1 MKKKI
6 VAIMLG
12 VTMIVGVLT
21 GCGNSSATEKGST
34 QVEEDTVVEDT
45 TAEDTTAAEA
55 EGTKSASLSGELNLY
70 TWDGMFPQEILDGFE
85 KETGIKINY
94 SNFDYDEDM
103 LAKLE
108 ETKGGDYD
116 LVIADDYI
124 IELAIQEGLV
134 QKLNKEQI
142 PNFSNINPLYQGQ
155 FYDEKDEYT
164 VPYGAGIPL
173 IVYDKDAVGFEI
185 KSYEDLWNPALEDN
199 IAIIGNYRVMNGIA
213 LKTLGE
219 SFNTEDLTVIQK
231 AGDKMLELAP
241 NIRLISDSNTQD
253 YIVSGEV
260 SAAFLYTS
268 QVNQALAANPNLS
281 VCYPQEGLGFG
292 IMAGFIPS
300 QAPNADAAN
309 AFLNY
314 ILQPEVSAACFENL
328 GYYCTNKAAEEYI
341 PEDLK
346 DSIVVPDTV
355 TEGEIIQNISQEAED
370 LHAEVWKK
378 FQEACN

>member
-12 VTMIVGVLT
+12 VTMIAGILT
-21 GCGNSSATEKGST
+21 GCGNSSTTENGST
-34 QVEEDTVVEDT
+34 QEAEDAVTSDT
-45 TAEDTTAAEA
+45 AAEDTTATEA

-70 TWDGMFPQEILDGFE
+70 TWDGMFPQEVLDGFE
-85 KETGIKINY
+85 EETGIKINY

-142 PNFSNINPLYQGQ
+142 PNFGNINPLYQGQ

-219 SFNTEDLTVIQK
+219 SFNTEDLDAIQK

-281 VCYPQEGLGFG
+281 VCYPEEGLGFG

-314 ILQPEVSAACFENL
+314 ILQPEVSATCFENL

-341 PEDLK
+341 PEDIK
-346 DSIVVPDTV
+346 DTLVVPDTV